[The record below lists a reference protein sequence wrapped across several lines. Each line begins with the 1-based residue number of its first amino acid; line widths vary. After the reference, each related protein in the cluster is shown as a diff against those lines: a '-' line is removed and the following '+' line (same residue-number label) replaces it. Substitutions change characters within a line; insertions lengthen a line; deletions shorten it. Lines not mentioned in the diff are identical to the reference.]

1 MVGKSFILV
10 SFSFERVSSTAVMDQ
25 RVGTSFLFFLRPRR
39 PAERI
44 LTSCSVSVCLL
55 IVYRCLR
62 HNNPLLVLWKGFL
75 GV

>member
-44 LTSCSVSVCLL
+44 LTSCSVSVCFWSSMSASFDF
-55 IVYRCLR
+55 ISVSEA
-62 HNNPLLVLWKGFL
+62 
-75 GV
+75 